1 MWRYFSGFAR
11 QSISRVQSFKSVICL
26 GLNSHLASSNQPR
39 WLTKNCFRPKAMPS
53 LFGLAPGG
61 VFHAFFVTKKPVRS
75 YRTFSPL
82 PRSGGLFS
90 VALSLRFPSPEV
102 IWHRVPIEPGLSS
115 LVYSTKAT
123 NQLSGNRL
131 IKQKRPLNQGFFIAF
146 FDKFSAII
154 KHSLSGRPLIN
165 SFL

>member
-1 MWRYFSGFAR
+1 MRTELSKHAR
-11 QSISRVQSFKSVICL
+11 QSVSRVLSFKLVIYL

-39 WLTKNCFRPKAMPS
+39 RLTKNCFRPKAMPS

-102 IWHRVPIEPGLSS
+102 IWHRVLIEPGLSS

-131 IKQKRPLNQGFFIAF
+131 IKEKKPLNQE
-146 FDKFSAII
+146 
-154 KHSLSGRPLIN
+154 
-165 SFL
+165 FL

>member
-1 MWRYFSGFAR
+1 
-11 QSISRVQSFKSVICL
+11 
-26 GLNSHLASSNQPR
+26 
-39 WLTKNCFRPKAMPS
+39 MPS

-90 VALSLRFPSPEV
+90 VALSLRLPSPEV

-131 IKQKRPLNQGFFIAF
+131 IKEKKPLNQE
-146 FDKFSAII
+146 
-154 KHSLSGRPLIN
+154 
-165 SFL
+165 FL

>member
-1 MWRYFSGFAR
+1 
-11 QSISRVQSFKSVICL
+11 
-26 GLNSHLASSNQPR
+26 
-39 WLTKNCFRPKAMPS
+39 MPS

-102 IWHRVPIEPGLSS
+102 IWHRVLIEPGLSS

-123 NQLSGNRL
+123 NQLSGSRL
-131 IKQKRPLNQGFFIAF
+131 IKQKKSLNQDFFIAF
-146 FDKFSAII
+146 LTNFEQ
-154 KHSLSGRPLIN
+154 
-165 SFL
+165 

>member
-1 MWRYFSGFAR
+1 MCAELWKYAR
-11 QSISRVQSFKSVICL
+11 QPISRVLSFKLVIYL
-26 GLNSHLASSNQPR
+26 ELNSHLASSDQPG

-82 PRSGGLFS
+82 PWSGGLFS
-90 VALSLRFPSPEV
+90 VALSLRLPSPDV

-123 NQLSGNRL
+123 NQLSGNRV
-131 IKQKRPLNQGFFIAF
+131 IKQKISLNQGFLNIF
-146 FDKFSAII
+146 
-154 KHSLSGRPLIN
+154 
-165 SFL
+165 

>member
-1 MWRYFSGFAR
+1 M
-11 QSISRVQSFKSVICL
+11 L
-26 GLNSHLASSNQPR
+26 
-39 WLTKNCFRPKAMPS
+39 S

-61 VFHAFFVTKKPVRS
+61 VFHAFFVAKKPVRS

-90 VALSLRFPSPEV
+90 VALSLRSPSPEV
-102 IWHRVPIEPGLSS
+102 IWHRVPKEPGLSS

-131 IKQKRPLNQGFFIAF
+131 IKQKNPLNQEFFIL
-146 FDKFSAII
+146 FS
-154 KHSLSGRPLIN
+154 IN
-165 SFL
+165 FRQ